1 MRSPLRA
8 ALRPAVVLVLAAT
21 PLVADEGMWMP
32 QQITDLATTLRGMGF
47 AGDPAAFADL
57 TGDPMGA
64 VVWLGG
70 CSASFVSPE
79 GLIATNHHCARGA
92 LQYNSTPGRNLLED
106 GFLAKTGEEELWS
119 GPGSQVRVTVS
130 FEEVTAAITG
140 GLDPGL
146 ADRARHDRIERRIK
160 ERAAACESKGL
171 RCLVVPF
178 FGGLRY
184 YQLAQI
190 ELPDVRLVYAPA
202 KGIGDFGGET
212 DNWRWPRHTG
222 DWSFFRAY
230 AAKDGTPAPHSA
242 DNVPY
247 RPKRWLTVQPAG
259 VKAGDLVFVAGY
271 PGRTERHLTF
281 EEVKEIAE
289 WDYPT
294 AIRRCEE
301 QIAALEALG
310 RESEGL
316 RIKAAS
322 RLAGL
327 HNALTNRRGML
338 EGLVGGGIL
347 ARKEAAQKELA
358 AWIAADP
365 AREKA
370 WGGALPGLA
379 ALVAEA
385 RKTRERDFVLDQ
397 LLPPPEIRLHGRSD
411 SLLVSAHT
419 AWLLSRARPQDDLD
433 RPRGLQE
440 RDGERIRELVQRQQ
454 RSLDVRIDR
463 GLLRWAFERAATLP
477 AGQRIREID
486 KLVGLTPGM
495 ASVDVGAAL
504 DAYLDRLYGRTRMA
518 DEKFRLSLLDA
529 STAEL
534 GAMDDPFV
542 VLAVALEPL
551 YEARRDAEAARAG
564 AQSRLRPLYMAA
576 VLEKAGGV
584 VAPDANSTLRVT
596 FGRVLGV
603 DAKAHDGI
611 CWEPFTTLAGILQKN
626 TGEGDFY
633 APAPELEA
641 IRALREGKPTPFVS
655 AALGD
660 VPVDFLST
668 VDTTGGNS
676 GSPTLNARG
685 ELVGLLFDGTYD
697 TIASDFLY
705 DPVYT
710 RSIQVDV
717 RYLLWTM
724 AEVDGATRLLE
735 EMAVA
740 DPARAAPAGGRGGG
754 GSR

>member
-1 MRSPLRA
+1 
-8 ALRPAVVLVLAAT
+8 
-21 PLVADEGMWMP
+21 MWMP
-32 QQITDLATTLRGMGF
+32 RQIGDLVPRLRAMGF
-47 AGDPAAFADL
+47 EGDPSTFADL
-57 TGDPMGA
+57 TGEPMGA

-70 CSASFVSPE
+70 CTASFVSPE
-79 GLIATNHHCARGA
+79 GLIATNHHCARAA

-106 GFLAKTGEEELWS
+106 GFLAKTREEELWS

-140 GLDPGL
+140 GLDQGL
-146 ADRARHDRIERRIK
+146 SDRARHDRIERRIK
-160 ERAAACESKGL
+160 EATAACEAKGL
-171 RCLVVPF
+171 RCLEVSF

-184 YQLAQI
+184 YELAQI

-222 DWSFFRAY
+222 DWSFLRAY

-259 VKAGDLVFVAGY
+259 VKAGDLVFVTGY

-289 WDYPT
+289 WDYPM
-294 AIRRCEE
+294 AIRRYEE

-310 RESEGL
+310 RESEAL
-316 RIKAAS
+316 RIKTAS

-347 ARKEAAQKELA
+347 ARKDAAQKELA
-358 AWIAADP
+358 SWIAGDP
-365 AREKA
+365 VREKA
-370 WGGALPGLA
+370 WGGVLPGLA

-385 RKTRERDFVLDQ
+385 AKTRDRDFVLDQ
-397 LLPPPEIRLHGRSD
+397 LLPSPAARLRGRSD

-419 AWLLSRARPQDDLD
+419 AWLLSRARLQDDLD

-440 RDGERIRELVQRQQ
+440 RDWERIRELVQRQQ
-454 RSLDVRIDR
+454 RSLDPRIDR
-463 GLLRWAFERAATLP
+463 ALLRWALEQAAALP
-477 AGQRIREID
+477 AGERIGEVD

-495 ASVDVGAAL
+495 ASTDVARAL
-504 DAYLDRLYGRTRMA
+504 DAYLDGLYRGTKMA
-518 DEKFRLSLLDA
+518 DESFRLSLLDA
-529 STAEL
+529 TTAEL
-534 GAMDDPFV
+534 RAMDDPFL
-542 VLAVALEPL
+542 VLAAALDPL
-551 YEARRDAEAARAG
+551 YETRRGAEATREG
-564 AQSRLRPLYMAA
+564 AESRLRPQYMAA
-576 VLEKAGGV
+576 ALEKAGGV

-596 FGRVLGV
+596 FGQVRGV
-603 DAKAHDGI
+603 DAKDRDGV
-611 CWEPFTTLAGILQKN
+611 CWKPFTTLAGIVQKN
-626 TGEGDFY
+626 TGEGDFD
-633 APAPELEA
+633 APARELDA
-641 IRALREGKPTPFVS
+641 IRALREGRTTPFAS
-655 AALGD
+655 GALGD

-710 RSIQVDV
+710 RSIHVDV

-724 AEVDGATRLLE
+724 EEVDGATGLLE
-735 EMAVA
+735 EMGVK
-740 DPARAAPAGGRGGG
+740 
-754 GSR
+754 

>member
-1 MRSPLRA
+1 
-8 ALRPAVVLVLAAT
+8 
-21 PLVADEGMWMP
+21 MWMP
-32 QQITDLATTLRGMGF
+32 QQIPDLVSTLQAMGF
-47 AGDPAAFADL
+47 EGDPAAFADL
-57 TGDPMGA
+57 AGQPMGA

-92 LQYNSTPGRNLLED
+92 LQYNSRPGRNLLEG
-106 GFLAKTGEEELWS
+106 GFLAKTRAEELWS

-130 FEEVTAAITG
+130 FEEVTPAITG

-160 ERAAACESKGL
+160 EQTAACESSGL

-247 RPKRWLTVQPAG
+247 RPRRWLKVQPAG
-259 VKAGDLVFVAGY
+259 VKAGDLVFVTGY
-271 PGRTERHLTF
+271 PGRTERHLTY
-281 EEVKEIAE
+281 EEVQEIVE
-289 WDYPT
+289 WDYPM
-294 AIRRCEE
+294 AIRRYEE

-310 RESEGL
+310 RESEALG
-316 RIKAAS
+316 IKTAG

-327 HNALTNRRGML
+327 HNSLTNRRGML

-358 AWIAADP
+358 SWIAADP
-365 AREKA
+365 VREKA
-370 WGGALPGLA
+370 WGEALPGLA
-379 ALVAEA
+379 ALVAGA
-385 RKTRERDFVLDQ
+385 AKTRERDFVLDQ
-397 LLPPPEIRLHGRSD
+397 LLPPPESRLRGRSE
-411 SLLVSAHT
+411 SLLASAHT

-433 RPRGLQE
+433 RPRGLQQ
-440 RDGERIRELVQRQQ
+440 RDWERIRELVRRQQ

-463 GLLRWAFERAATLP
+463 ALLRWALERAAALP
-477 AGQRIREID
+477 PRQRIGEID

-495 ASVDVGAAL
+495 ASADAGAAL
-504 DAYLDRLYGRTRMA
+504 DAYLDRLYARTKMA
-518 DEKFRLSLLDA
+518 DESFRLSLLDA
-529 STAEL
+529 TTAEL
-534 GAMDDPFV
+534 HAMDEPFL
-542 VLAVALEPL
+542 VLAIALDPL
-551 YEARRDAEAARAG
+551 YETHRDAEAARAG
-564 AQSRLRPLYMAA
+564 AESRLRPLYMKA
-576 VLEKAGGV
+576 VLEKAGGL

-596 FGRVLGV
+596 FGRVSGV
-603 DAKAHDGI
+603 DAKGHDGD
-611 CWEPFTTLAGILQKN
+611 CWKPFTTLAGIVQKN
-626 TGEGDFY
+626 QGKGDFD
-633 APAPELEA
+633 APARELDA
-641 IRALREGKPTPFVS
+641 IRALREGKTTPFAS
-655 AALGD
+655 AVLGD

-676 GSPTLNARG
+676 GSPTLNGRG

-710 RSIQVDV
+710 RSISVDV

-735 EMAVA
+735 EMGVK
-740 DPARAAPAGGRGGG
+740 
-754 GSR
+754 

>member
-1 MRSPLRA
+1 VRFPLRA
-8 ALRPAVVLVLAAT
+8 ALRPAAFLVLAAT
-21 PLVADEGMWMP
+21 PLLADEGMWMP
-32 QQITDLATTLRGMGF
+32 QQMPDLASTLRSMGF
-47 AGDPAAFADL
+47 EGAPGAFADL
-57 TGDPMGA
+57 KGEPMGA

-70 CSASFVSPE
+70 CTASFVSPE
-79 GLIATNHHCARGA
+79 GLIATNYHCARWA
-92 LQYNSTPGRNLLED
+92 LQYNSKPGRNLLED
-106 GFLAKTGEEELWS
+106 GFLAKTPEEELWS
-119 GPGSQVRVTVS
+119 GPASRVRVTVS
-130 FEEVTAAITG
+130 FDDVTAAIRG
-140 GLDPGL
+140 DLDPTL
-146 ADRARHDRIERRIK
+146 SDRARHERIERRIK
-160 ERAAACESKGL
+160 EKTAECESSGL

-184 YQLAQI
+184 YQLAQV

-202 KGIGDFGGET
+202 KGIGAFGGET

-242 DNVPY
+242 ENVPY

-259 VKAGDLVFVAGY
+259 VEAGDLVFVTGY
-271 PGRTERHLTF
+271 PGRTERHLTW

-289 WDYPT
+289 WDYPE
-294 AIRRCEE
+294 AIRRYEE
-301 QIAALEALG
+301 QITELESLG
-310 RESEGL
+310 REGEAL

-338 EGLVGGGIL
+338 EGLIGGGIL
-347 ARKEAAQKELA
+347 ARKEAEQKDLA

-365 AREKA
+365 AREEA

-379 ALVAEA
+379 ALVAERA
-385 RKTRERDFVLDQ
+385 RTRQRDGLLEE
-397 LLPPPEIRLHGRSD
+397 LLPPMERRLRGYST
-411 SLLVSAHT
+411 SLLASAHT
-419 AWLLSRARPQDDLD
+419 AWLLSRARPRDDLD

-440 RDGERIRELVQRQQ
+440 RDWGRIQDLVRRQQ
-454 RSLDVRIDR
+454 RSLDLRIDR
-463 GLLRWAFERAATLP
+463 ALLQGDLERAAALP
-477 AGQRIREID
+477 ADQRIGEVD

-495 ASVDVGAAL
+495 APADVDAAL
-504 DAYLDRLYGRTRMA
+504 DAYLDRLYARTKMA
-518 DEKFRLSLLDA
+518 DERFRLSLLDA
-529 STAEL
+529 TTDEL
-534 GAMDDPFV
+534 RAMDEPFL
-542 VLAVALEPL
+542 VLAAALDPL
-551 YEARRDAEAARAG
+551 YESHRDAEAARAG
-564 AQSRLRPLYMAA
+564 ADSRLRPLYMAA
-576 VLEKAGGV
+576 VLEKAGGL

-596 FGRVLGV
+596 FGRVSGV
-603 DAKAHDGI
+603 DAKGHDGI
-611 CWEPFTTLAGILQKN
+611 CWKPFTTLAGIVQKN
-626 TGEGDFY
+626 TGQGDFD
-633 APAPELEA
+633 APARELDA
-641 IRALREGKPTPFVS
+641 IRALRAGKTTPFAS

-676 GSPTLNARG
+676 GSPTLNGRG

-735 EMAVA
+735 EMGVK
-740 DPARAAPAGGRGGG
+740 
-754 GSR
+754 